1 MNSAELRKL
10 RDRLNKALAELDQ
23 AVTER
28 NQAMNRFRHAAKI
41 VAAIREEYCKV
52 EFEKVTK

>member
-10 RDRLNKALAELDQ
+10 RDRLNKALVDLDK
-23 AVTER
+23 AVLER
-28 NQAMNRFRHAAKI
+28 NEAMNRYRHAAKL